1 VNERGFSLLELLLAV
16 AIVGTVVMGVV
27 PAFMACK
34 HANQRNG
41 IRSGAAAVAQQVM
54 EAQRQLDP
62 STLPTSG
69 VSSIQVVREGNRDYE
84 VITRYCAAP
93 AWCDY
98 ETRHLMVEVSFGP
111 QTVLTVETV
120 FTKLR

>member
-1 VNERGFSLLELLLAV
+1 VSQRGFSLLELLIAV

-34 HANQRNG
+34 DANQRNA
-41 IRSGAAAVAQQVM
+41 IRSGAAAVAQRAM
-54 EAQRQLDP
+54 EAQRRVDP

-69 VSSIQVVREGNRDYE
+69 SSAIEVVREGDRDYE
-84 VITRYCAAP
+84 VITRYCVAS
-93 AWCDY
+93 AWCDF